1 MSDDS
6 PSFPQANVTPA
17 PRLPEPPLIERARRA
32 GWAMLALSVAAM
44 VVARLGPESLR
55 PWAIAVATTLG
66 LFGLL
71 FIVNVALVRGI
82 YGEISKARDVAEAVD
97 DDGQSK

>member
-1 MSDDS
+1 M
-6 PSFPQANVTPA
+6 APA
-17 PRLPEPPLIERARRA
+17 PRQPEPPLIERARRA

-44 VVARLGPESLR
+44 AVARIGPEALR
-55 PWAIAVATTLG
+55 SWAIAIAVTLG

-82 YGEISKARDVAEAVD
+82 YGEIAKARDAAEAAAD
-97 DDGQSK
+97 DQSK

>member
-6 PSFPQANVTPA
+6 RSTQMMAPPPVT
-17 PRLPEPPLIERARRA
+17 RLPEPPLIERARRA
-32 GWAMLALSVAAM
+32 GWAMLALSIVAM

-55 PWAIAVATTLG
+55 PWAIAVAATLG

-82 YGEISKARDVAEAVD
+82 YGEIAKARDAAEAAAD
-97 DDGQSK
+97 DQSR

>member
-6 PSFPQANVTPA
+6 RSTQTIPPPPA
-17 PRLPEPPLIERARRA
+17 PRLSEPPLIERARRA

-55 PWAIAVATTLG
+55 PWAIAVAATLG

-71 FIVNVALVRGI
+71 FIINVALVRGI
-82 YGEISKARDVAEAVD
+82 YAELAKARDAAEAAAD
-97 DDGQSK
+97 DQSK